1 MSKPETFIM
10 KNQQGF
16 ALIELIAVIVLV
28 GIIASFSAFFLYTGF
43 NGYVNTKNAT
53 EGALNA
59 QMALDR
65 ISQELRNISELTST
79 PSSTSLS
86 YKSEE
91 LTGTRTL
98 KYENQTVFIR
108 VNTTDYTLLEN
119 IPSFSICKLPPKDL
133 DSDES
138 DDDVPYIEVK
148 FRVGL
153 NENEIQRWFRTR
165 IFPRNMVEDK
175 WPDRIPCE

>member
-1 MSKPETFIM
+1 MNKQ
-10 KNQQGF
+10 KGF
-16 ALIELIAVIVLV
+16 ALIELMAVIVLV
-28 GIIASFSAFFLYTGF
+28 GIIASFTTFFLYTGF
-43 NGYVNTKNAT
+43 NGYVNTKTAT

-79 PSSTSLS
+79 PTSTSLS

-91 LTGTRTL
+91 FTGTRTL

-108 VNTTDYTLLEN
+108 VGTTDHVLLNN
-119 IPSFSICKLPPKDL
+119 ISTFNISKDAPQDL
-133 DSDES
+133 DNDGS
-138 DDDVPYIEVK
+138 DDVSGIEVE

-153 NENEIQRWFRTR
+153 NENEIGKWFRTR
-165 IFPRNMVEDK
+165 IFPRHMVEDK
-175 WPDRIPCE
+175 

>member
-1 MSKPETFIM
+1 MNKQ
-10 KNQQGF
+10 KGF
-16 ALIELIAVIVLV
+16 ALIELMAVIVLV
-28 GIIASFSAFFLYTGF
+28 GIIASFSTFFLYTGF

-65 ISQELRNISELTST
+65 ISLELRNINELTST
-79 PSSTSLS
+79 PTSTSLS

-91 LTGTRTL
+91 FTGTRTL

-108 VNTTDYTLLEN
+108 VGTTDHMLLDN
-119 IPSFSICKLPPKDL
+119 ISTFNISKDAPQDL
-133 DSDES
+133 DNDGS
-138 DDDVPYIEVK
+138 DDVSGIEVE

-153 NENEIQRWFRTR
+153 NENEIGKWFRTR
-165 IFPRNMVEDK
+165 IFPRHMVEDK
-175 WPDRIPCE
+175 

>member
-1 MSKPETFIM
+1 M

-28 GIIASFSAFFLYTGF
+28 GIIASFSTFFLYTGF
-43 NGYVNTKNAT
+43 NGYINSKNAT

-65 ISQELRNISELTST
+65 ISLELRNISDVIAFVENASV
-79 PSSTSLS
+79 S

-98 KYENQTVFIR
+98 KYESNSKTIQIS
-108 VNTTDYTLLEN
+108 VNNSDYNLLEDV
-119 IPSFSICKLPPKDL
+119 PSASFKLSVDCQDL
-133 DSDES
+133 D
-138 DDDVPYIEVK
+138 DDDITDDIAHVDVR
-148 FRVGL
+148 FQVG
-153 NENEIQRWFRTR
+153 EIGKEFKTR
-165 IFPRNMVEDK
+165 IFPRNLAK
-175 WPDRIPCE
+175 CPP